1 MAINITSNFS
11 DPSVFMMQ
19 KFHNV
24 YKKNVDEKVAVGK
37 NNAKDHI
44 SEENVQKISSD
55 VREYLSVDE
64 KRVLKEVFG
73 DLEVEKN
80 NSNPYHSG
88 RYTEFLK
95 GSQLDIRL

>member
-1 MAINITSNFS
+1 MAINITGNYSNPQVS
-11 DPSVFMMQ
+11 IMQ

-24 YKKNVDEKVAVGK
+24 YKKSVDEKVAMPK

-44 SEENVQKISSD
+44 SNENVGNVSNDI
-55 VREYLSVDE
+55 REFLSIDE

-73 DLEVEKN
+73 DMDVEKSKN
-80 NSNPYHSG
+80 IPYNG
-88 RYTEFLK
+88 IRYSDFLK